1 MLERGDDES
10 AGASADASGHTRS
23 CSRVCL
29 VLVASA
35 PEEDCLGE
43 Y

>member
-10 AGASADASGHTRS
+10 ADADASGRTRS
-23 CSRVCL
+23 CVCL
-29 VLVASA
+29 LLVASA

-43 Y
+43 C